1 MLTNDNKQFVITICC
16 IIAMLVVVSCLCYKI
31 MPAPPVKS
39 YDAQIT
45 ELRTDVTSLA
55 TMIKYQQ
62 SEIKMLKRKIERKGK

>member
-1 MLTNDNKQFVITICC
+1 MLTNDNKQFVIAACC
-16 IIAMLVVVSCLCYKI
+16 VVGMLVVVSCLCHKT
-31 MPAPPVKS
+31 MPTPPVKS

-45 ELRTDVTSLA
+45 ELRTDITSLA